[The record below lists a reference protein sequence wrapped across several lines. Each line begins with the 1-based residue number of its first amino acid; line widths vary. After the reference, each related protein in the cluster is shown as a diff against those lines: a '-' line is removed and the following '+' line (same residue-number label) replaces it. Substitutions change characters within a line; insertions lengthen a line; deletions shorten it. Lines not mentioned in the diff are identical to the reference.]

1 MMKFLSI
8 EYGTKIIEFTVTYR
22 TRKTIEIGVEAPDV
36 VTVVAPEGLDDEVLL
51 THVRSKAKWIVQ
63 KLYEIKE
70 IQTQHIDREYVNG
83 EAFLYLGRNYT
94 LHLVDDES
102 LMKPITKLF
111 QGKFMITTPV
121 RNQLKL
127 KLSMEDW
134 YRQKTLEKVLERVAY
149 YQKYFEIEATAI
161 KVKEQ
166 KKRWASC
173 TSKRELLFNWRCTM
187 APSWVLDYIVVHE
200 MSHMLIMDHSKDF
213 WSLVERIM
221 PDYEKRREWLKNYGI
236 KMDL

>member
-1 MMKFLSI
+1 MEI
-8 EYGTKIIEFTVTYR
+8 TYGTKVIKFDVTYR
-22 TRKTIEIGVEAPDV
+22 KRKTIEIGVEPPDL
-36 VTVVAPEGLDDEVLL
+36 VTVVAPEGIADDVLL
-51 THVRSKAKWIVQ
+51 KHVKLKAKWIVQ
-63 KLYEIKE
+63 KLYEIRE
-70 IQTQHIDREYVNG
+70 IQTRHIDREYVNG
-83 EAFLYLGRNYT
+83 ESFLYLGRNYT
-94 LHLVDDES
+94 LYIMDDDS
-102 LMKPITKLF
+102 LRKPITKLF
-111 QGKFMITTPV
+111 QGKFIIYTPT
-121 RNQLKL
+121 RDQIKL
-127 KLSMEDW
+127 KASMEDW
-134 YRQKTLEKVLERVAY
+134 YRQKTLEKVLERVSY
-149 YQKYFEIEATAI
+149 YQKYFEVKPSAI

-200 MSHMLIMDHSKDF
+200 MSHMLIMDHSKAF

>member
-1 MMKFLSI
+1 MKMLTI
-8 EYGTKIIEFTVTYR
+8 QYGTKQIEFTVTYR
-22 TRKTIEIGVEAPDV
+22 RRKTIEIGVEPPDIV
-36 VTVVAPEGLDDEVLL
+36 SVVAPEGTEDEDLL
-51 THVRSKAKWIVQ
+51 KYVKLKAKWIVQ

-70 IQTQHIDREYVNG
+70 IQSQHVDREYVNG
-83 EAFLYLGRNYT
+83 EAFMYLGRNYS
-94 LHLVDDES
+94 LLIIEDDS
-102 LMKPITKLF
+102 LKKPQTKLY
-111 QGKFMITTPV
+111 QGKFVISTPTKDQV
-121 RNQLKL
+121 KL
-127 KLSMEDW
+127 KASMEEW
-134 YRQKTLEKVLERVAY
+134 YRQKTLEKVHERIAY
-149 YQKYFEIEATAI
+149 YKRYFDVEPTDI

-173 TSKRELLFNWRCTM
+173 TSKRELLFNWRCAM

-200 MSHMLIMDHSKDF
+200 MSHMFIMDHSKDF

>member
-1 MMKFLSI
+1 MKMLTI
-8 EYGTKIIEFTVTYR
+8 QYGTKQIEFTVTYR
-22 TRKTIEIGVEAPDV
+22 RRKTIEIGVEPPDIV
-36 VTVVAPEGLDDEVLL
+36 SVVAPEGTEDEDLL
-51 THVRSKAKWIVQ
+51 KYVKSKAKWIVQ

-70 IQTQHIDREYVNG
+70 IQSQHVDREYVNG
-83 EAFLYLGRNYT
+83 EAFMYLGRNYS
-94 LHLVDDES
+94 LLIIEDDS
-102 LMKPITKLF
+102 LKKPQTKLY
-111 QGKFMITTPV
+111 QGKFVISTPTKDQV
-121 RNQLKL
+121 KL
-127 KLSMEDW
+127 KASMEEW
-134 YRQKTLEKVLERVAY
+134 YRQKTLEKVHERIAY
-149 YQKYFEIEATAI
+149 YKRYFDVEPTDI

-173 TSKRELLFNWRCTM
+173 TSKRELLFNWRCAM

-200 MSHMLIMDHSKDF
+200 MSHMFIMDHSKDF

>member
-1 MMKFLSI
+1 MKI
-8 EYGTKIIEFTVTYR
+8 MTIQYGTKVIEFDVTYR
-22 TRKTIEIGVEAPDV
+22 NRKTIEIGVEPPNIV
-36 VTVVAPEGLDDEVLL
+36 SVVAPDGIDDDMLL
-51 THVRSKAKWIVQ
+51 KHIKSKAKWVVQ
-63 KLYEIKE
+63 KLYDLRE

-94 LHLVDDES
+94 LHLIDDES
-102 LMKPITKLF
+102 IKKPITKLF
-111 QGKFMITTPV
+111 QGKFTINTPV
-121 RNQLKL
+121 RNQLML
-127 KLSMEDW
+127 KSSMEDW
-134 YRQKTLEKVLERVAY
+134 YRQKTLEKVVERVAY
-149 YQKYFEIEATAI
+149 YQKYFEVEPAII

-200 MSHMLIMDHSKDF
+200 MCHMIYMDHSREF
-213 WSLVERIM
+213 WSLLNRIM
-221 PDYEKRREWLKNYGI
+221 PDYEKRRKWLKNYGI